1 MAAMMLVTAGCS
13 GKKADPADGTQTES
27 SEAAGTAEPETEEYV
42 AEGSI
47 KLGEY
52 KNIPVTVMKAEV
64 TDEEVES
71 QIQQILNSRS
81 QYEELDGKEEAQLG
95 DQVNID
101 YKGMKDGEAFEGGTA
116 EGYDLTLGSGQFIEG
131 FEDGL
136 VGVKKGEQRSLNLT
150 FPDPYPNNPDLAG
163 QPVVFEVTVNAVK
176 RKVVPELTDEFAVS
190 INQNTATVEEF
201 RTYVH
206 DEMLKQSQMSI
217 DNQRNSDILN
227 AITANSEIVCS
238 TDEIDKAY
246 DSQLQAYTDMVAS
259 YGLDLATYAGFMGLD
274 EAGLKT
280 EIRAQAKEIA
290 KQEKVIKEI
299 ASVEN
304 ITADASDQLKLIQEY
319 GYESLDT
326 FMATTGL
333 DAETL
338 AETTLIQKV
347 MDFLVEQADITVSE
361 APAAEGSAT
370 AAAEDGTEAAEDGAK
385 AAENGTEAAEDG
397 TEAAGDGAKAK

>member
-1 MAAMMLVTAGCS
+1 M
-13 GKKADPADGTQTES
+13 
-27 SEAAGTAEPETEEYV
+27 
-42 AEGSI
+42 
-47 KLGEY
+47 
-52 KNIPVTVMKAEV
+52 
-64 TDEEVES
+64 
-71 QIQQILNSRS
+71 
-81 QYEELDGKEEAQLG
+81 
-95 DQVNID
+95 
-101 YKGMKDGEAFEGGTA
+101 
-116 EGYDLTLGSGQFIEG
+116 
-131 FEDGL
+131 
-136 VGVKKGEQRSLNLT
+136 GVKKGEQRSLNLT

>member
-52 KNIPVTVMKAEV
+52 KNIPVTVTKAVV
-64 TDEEVES
+64 TDEQVES

-81 QYEELDGKEEAQLG
+81 KYEEVGEKEEAQLG

-101 YKGMKDGEAFEGGTA
+101 YKGLKDGVAFDGGTA

-136 VGVKKGEQRSLNLT
+136 VGVKKGDQRSLNLT

-176 RKVVPELTDEFAVS
+176 RNVVPELTDEFAAS
-190 INQNTATVEEF
+190 FNPETATVEEF

-206 DEMLKQSQMSI
+206 DALLEQSQMAI

-290 KQEKVIKEI
+290 MQEKLIKEI
-299 ASVEN
+299 ASIEN
-304 ITADASDQLKLIQEY
+304 ITADASDQLKLIQKY
-319 GYESLDT
+319 GYETLDT
-326 FMATTGL
+326 FMASTGL

-361 APAAEGSAT
+361 ETP
-370 AAAEDGTEAAEDGAK
+370 AAAESSAAAGEDGKAQESTEAAESS
-385 AAENGTEAAEDG
+385 EAAES
-397 TEAAGDGAKAK
+397 TKAQ